1 MKLITGASG
10 HLGNVL
16 VRELLAQGED
26 VRALVLPGE
35 VCTALDNLDI
45 ERVEGDILDVKS
57 LQIAFDGIDTVYHMA
72 ALVSI
77 IPSQEEFLRQVNIK
91 GTENIIRM
99 AQKMKIRR
107 LIYTS
112 SIHALARPPEGVP
125 IDESLPF
132 DVNNPAGAYDRTK
145 AEASLLVQ
153 QAARQGLDAVI
164 VCPTGVI
171 GPHDYRRSEMGET
184 ILEWMS
190 RKISF
195 LIDGFFDFVDVRDV
209 AHGHIQAA
217 KRAQTGETYILG
229 GERIRL
235 EHMRKIVKELVGD
248 NAPMIRIPFPL
259 AMFAT
264 HFTQLYYQV
273 MKKRPRFT
281 SYSLE
286 TVVSNSFI
294 SSQKARTELAY
305 KPRSMYETLSDTVA
319 WWLENRH
326 RVKASLR
333 A

>member
-1 MKLITGASG
+1 MRLITGASG

-16 VRELLAQGED
+16 VRELLAQGEP

-35 VCTALDNLDI
+35 VCTALDNLDVEKI
-45 ERVEGDILDVKS
+45 EGDILDEKS
-57 LQIAFDGIDTVYHMA
+57 LQIAFDGVDTVYHMA

-77 IPSQEEFLRQVNIK
+77 MPVQEAILRQVNVR

-132 DVNNPAGAYDRTK
+132 DVHNPAGSYDRTK

-153 QAARQGLDAVI
+153 QAAREGLDVVI

-209 AHGHIQAA
+209 ARGHIQAGE
-217 KRAQTGETYILG
+217 KGKTGETYILG
-229 GERIRL
+229 GERIKL
-235 EHMRKIVKELVGD
+235 ERMRQIVKELVGN
-248 NAPMIRIPFPL
+248 NAPMIRIPFSL

-294 SSQKARTELAY
+294 RSQKAVAELSFR
-305 KPRSMYETLSDTVA
+305 PRSMYETLSDTVA
-319 WWLENRH
+319 WWLENHH
-326 RVKASLR
+326 RIKASLR